1 MSLQVGDEAWATE
14 PDNHFS
20 LVKIVEDKGD
30 SFLAAPREHADESGV
45 AAAASE
51 PKLYKKAL
59 LHATNPRF
67 MDGVEDMIDLSHLH
81 EVRSRA
87 SRSLCLRR
95 LLRVAAPFNLRLSGC
110 AAAQRGVSLQLGPH
124 LHVRHALPSLYYC
137 NTLTAPFPHCIIVTL

>member
-30 SFLAAPREHADESGV
+30 SFLAAPREHADETGA

-81 EVRSRA
+81 EVRYVKRGAFGKTLPS
-87 SRSLCLRR
+87 CCFDHVCKH
-95 LLRVAAPFNLRLSGC
+95 RVAGCTADGLSPHRGC
-110 AAAQRGVSLQLGPH
+110 VCACAR
-124 LHVRHALPSLYYC
+124 RD
-137 NTLTAPFPHCIIVTL
+137 